1 MARKASDSP
10 ELKAAIDAFSA
21 LSVEDQSLFRSKIF
35 ASLCNGLSKEQRV
48 AFRKERLEFL
58 ERLEQ
63 EKKKTA
69 QLASVAALS
78 TAELE
83 EILAARK
90 KKK

>member
-35 ASLCNGLSKEQRV
+35 ARLCNGLSKEQRV

-58 ERLEQ
+58 ERL
-63 EKKKTA
+63 
-69 QLASVAALS
+69 AACR
-78 TAELE
+78 T
-83 EILAARK
+83 
-90 KKK
+90 

>member
-35 ASLCNGLSKEQRV
+35 ARLCNGLSKEQRV

>member
-10 ELKAAIDAFSA
+10 ELKTAIDAFCS
-21 LSVEDQSLFRSKIF
+21 LSVEDQFLFRSKIF
-35 ASLCNGLSKEQRV
+35 ARLCNGLSKEQRV

-58 ERLEQ
+58 ERLKL
-63 EKKKTA
+63 EKKKAA

-90 KKK
+90 KK

>member
-1 MARKASDSP
+1 MARKASESP

-35 ASLCNGLSKEQRV
+35 ARLCNGLSKEQRV

-58 ERLEQ
+58 ERLEL
-63 EKKKTA
+63 EKKKAA

>member
-48 AFRKERLEFL
+48 AFRKESLEFS
-58 ERLEQ
+58 ERLEL
-63 EKKKTA
+63 EKKKAA

-90 KKK
+90 KK

>member
-1 MARKASDSP
+1 MARKAPDSP

-58 ERLEQ
+58 ERLEL
-63 EKKKTA
+63 EKKKAA

-90 KKK
+90 KK

>member
-35 ASLCNGLSKEQRV
+35 ARLCNGLSKEQRF

>member
-1 MARKASDSP
+1 MARKASESP

-58 ERLEQ
+58 ERLEL
-63 EKKKTA
+63 EKKKAA

-90 KKK
+90 KK

>member
-10 ELKAAIDAFSA
+10 ELKAAIDAFTA

-58 ERLEQ
+58 ERLVL
-63 EKKKTA
+63 EKKKAA

-90 KKK
+90 KK

>member
-1 MARKASDSP
+1 MARKASESP

-35 ASLCNGLSKEQRV
+35 ARLCNGLSKEQRV

-58 ERLEQ
+58 EKLEQ
-63 EKKKTA
+63 EKKKAA

>member
-48 AFRKERLEFL
+48 AFFL
-58 ERLEQ
+58 QLNS
-63 EKKKTA
+63 KKFW
-69 QLASVAALS
+69 QLVRRNKDFTEAL
-78 TAELE
+78 
-83 EILAARK
+83 
-90 KKK
+90 

>member
-10 ELKAAIDAFSA
+10 ELKAAIDVFSA

-58 ERLEQ
+58 ERLEL
-63 EKKKTA
+63 EKKKAA

-90 KKK
+90 KK

>member
-1 MARKASDSP
+1 MARKTSDSP

-58 ERLEQ
+58 ERLEL
-63 EKKKTA
+63 EKKKAA

-90 KKK
+90 KK

>member
-35 ASLCNGLSKEQRV
+35 ARLCNGLSKEQRV

-58 ERLEQ
+58 ERLEL
-63 EKKKTA
+63 EKKKAA

-90 KKK
+90 KK

>member
-1 MARKASDSP
+1 MARKASESP

-35 ASLCNGLSKEQRV
+35 ARLCNGLSKEQRV

-58 ERLEQ
+58 ERLEL
-63 EKKKTA
+63 EKKKAA

-90 KKK
+90 KK

>member
-1 MARKASDSP
+1 MARKASESP

-21 LSVEDQSLFRSKIF
+21 LSVEDHSLFRSKIF
-35 ASLCNGLSKEQRV
+35 ARLCNGLSKEQRV

-58 ERLEQ
+58 ERLEL
-63 EKKKTA
+63 EKKKAA

-90 KKK
+90 KK

>member
-58 ERLEQ
+58 ERLEL
-63 EKKKTA
+63 EKKKAA

-90 KKK
+90 KK

>member
-35 ASLCNGLSKEQRV
+35 ARLCNGLSKEQRV

-58 ERLEQ
+58 EKLEQ
-63 EKKKTA
+63 EKKKAA

>member
-58 ERLEQ
+58 ERLEL
-63 EKKKTA
+63 EKKKAA

>member
-1 MARKASDSP
+1 MARKASESP
-10 ELKAAIDAFSA
+10 ELKAAIDAFTA
-21 LSVEDQSLFRSKIF
+21 LSVEDQSLFRCKIF
-35 ASLCNGLSKEQRV
+35 ARLCYGLSKEQRV

-58 ERLEQ
+58 ERLEL
-63 EKKKTA
+63 EKKKAA

-90 KKK
+90 KK

>member
-1 MARKASDSP
+1 MARKASESP

-21 LSVEDQSLFRSKIF
+21 LSVENQSLFRSKIF
-35 ASLCNGLSKEQRV
+35 ARLCNGLSKEQRV

-58 ERLEQ
+58 ERLEL
-63 EKKKTA
+63 EKKKAA

-90 KKK
+90 KK

>member
-1 MARKASDSP
+1 MARKASESS
-10 ELKAAIDAFSA
+10 ELKAVVEAFEA

-35 ASLCNGLSKEQRV
+35 AKLCKGLSKEQRA
-48 AFRKERLEFL
+48 AFKKERVDFL
-58 ERLEQ
+58 ARLEQ
-63 EKKKTA
+63 EKKKAA

-90 KKK
+90 KK

>member
-21 LSVEDQSLFRSKIF
+21 LSVEDQSLFRRKIF

-58 ERLEQ
+58 ERLEL
-63 EKKKTA
+63 EKKKAA

-90 KKK
+90 KK